1 MKYINV
7 KYHFIQEQVVKGMV
21 DLWYITSSEIAAD
34 GLTKPL
40 LAANHAKFIK

>member
-7 KYHFIQEQVVKGMV
+7 KYYFIREYVIKGTV
-21 DLWYITSSEIAAD
+21 DLWYIISSEVAAD

-40 LAANHAKFIK
+40 LAINYIKFIK

>member
-7 KYHFIQEQVVKGMV
+7 KYYFIWEYVTKGTV
-21 DLWYITSSEIAAD
+21 DLWYIVSLEVVAD

-40 LAANHAKFIK
+40 SAVNYVKFIE